1 MAALKSRRSFYFGR
15 VIVFT
20 AVSIAVLSGNMTYA
34 YAKDDSTAFVGV
46 NVVTMTDDQIL
57 PDQTII
63 VKAGRIEAIGPR
75 SSVTVPASAKIITSD
90 GRWLMP
96 GLIDT
101 HVHLLNIREDLD
113 LFVANGV
120 TSIRALDGRPIYLR
134 WANDIAKGKRLGP
147 TFLTT
152 GPIITNMNDDGKIQR
167 QRFDTAEQARAEVK
181 RQWVAGY
188 RSIKPYTDI
197 NAITY
202 KSAVAEA
209 QKLGMYVTGHVPD
222 SVGLEGVIAAGQKEI
237 AHTEE
242 LRSALI
248 ANYDPQKMFA
258 LYPLD
263 RARIE
268 PVVDLLKKNNVAVV
282 TSLSTLQV
290 MYDATLDIKS
300 VLQRPE
306 IAYQPDYATAMMQA
320 PDYSYANRLPARYLG
335 DVVLPFYK
343 TVIRALEDAK
353 VPLLMGTDSGGIP
366 SVVPGWGTHNELE
379 LLVDAGLSPYEALK
393 TATVTPSHII
403 PGLGDRGVVRVGA
416 RADLVLLSDNPFTKV
431 NNTRSIIGVMANG
444 QWIDDAKRKA
454 ILAAAK
460 VVISKTKPE

>member
-1 MAALKSRRSFYFGR
+1 MTSFQYSGSPFFKKLFTR
-15 VIVFT
+15 VATIFLLLATSVTPVF
-20 AVSIAVLSGNMTYA
+20 
-34 YAKDDSTAFVGV
+34 AKTDTTAFVGV
-46 NVVTMTDDQIL
+46 NVVPMTDDKVL
-57 PDQTII
+57 LDQTVI
-63 VKAGRIEAIGPR
+63 VKAGSIKAMGPR
-75 SSVTVPASAKIITSD
+75 GEVAIPANTKIIKSD
-90 GRWLMP
+90 GSWLMP

-120 TSIRALDGRPIYLR
+120 TSIRALDGRAIYLK
-134 WANDIAKGKRLGP
+134 WANDITKGKRLGP

-152 GPIITNMNDDGKIQR
+152 GPMITNMNDDGKIQR
-167 QRFDTAEQARAEVK
+167 RQFTTAEQARAEVK

-197 NAITY
+197 NAVTY

-263 RARIE
+263 RARIQ

-366 SVVPGWGTHNELE
+366 SVVPGWGTHNELD
-379 LLVDAGLSPYEALK
+379 LLVEAGLSPYEALK
-393 TATVTPSHII
+393 TATVTPSQII

-416 RADLVLLSDNPFTKV
+416 RADLILLSANPFTKV
-431 NNTRSIIGVMANG
+431 SNTRSIIGVMVNG

-454 ILAAAK
+454 MLAAAK